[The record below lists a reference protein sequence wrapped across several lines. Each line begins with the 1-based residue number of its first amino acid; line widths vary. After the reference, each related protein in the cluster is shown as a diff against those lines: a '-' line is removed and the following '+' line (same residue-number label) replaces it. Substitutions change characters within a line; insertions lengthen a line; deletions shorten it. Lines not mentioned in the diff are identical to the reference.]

1 MGAQHTIS
9 TQYRFAG
16 GRLSGATQSRAK
28 HRRLSPAAD
37 IGGTRGGVA
46 RGGRG
51 GAILTKVT
59 RVIIDRQNFMAETTP
74 PPPPTNITLSVVW
87 RLGGS
92 VRGCA
97 FSFSIYFSICCRT
110 QRNAAGHWNVHDC
123 TEPVTQN
130 KQDVKLCHTTN
141 NKDHPRPDVC
151 SYCYCETSALVHTL
165 PQIRRNQNNS
175 GFCPGQIGCRV
186 SRKTEEKSPVGV
198 NSMKT
203 CDPNTI

>member
-1 MGAQHTIS
+1 MLEGVYLEQ
-9 TQYRFAG
+9 
-16 GRLSGATQSRAK
+16 
-28 HRRLSPAAD
+28 LSPGQNTADYLQLLILAAHVGAWRGV
-37 IGGTRGGVA
+37 GG
-46 RGGRG
+46 G

-74 PPPPTNITLSVVW
+74 PPPPTANITLSAVW

-175 GFCPGQIGCRV
+175 GFCPGQIG
-186 SRKTEEKSPVGV
+186 VGIQE
-198 NSMKT
+198 N
-203 CDPNTI
+203 